1 MKDNYSKRRFYLNK
15 REKNNSYNNDTNKEK
30 KDYINIKTS
39 FGNNSNEK
47 EKKIRANTG
56 ILQNEY
62 EKQKNIK
69 NFILYSNESKL
80 NNKKEETKKNINY
93 FNLSHPSKVLFSP
106 NNYVNKTKKN
116 NYNDLQSKQEY
127 NIPTHNKYN
136 KSFEIIKGRTKRNF
150 EESNNKNIN
159 NNDKIYNNN
168 KDNMNKNMNDNI
180 TNYKIKNNSDKE
192 KEKKNNI
199 NKEKNNRSNF
209 FFFYNFRNKKKEI
222 IKIQSI
228 WRGYYSRKI
237 KNLYIKKQMYLF
249 DFIRKLKNIIK
260 IIIKELYIDFVKL
273 LNNYVYKKYIN
284 SKSFQINLTDKY
296 NKRYYIHNNI
306 TSFKNNKEES
316 SQKKERN
323 EMNNNIQINNQ
334 INKKYYNRFK
344 KKEKEKEDIEDDIF
358 NNPIKIIYVP
368 KKIYNNNRYY
378 YLKRITKI
386 KKIKLEEFVKFIHKK
401 FICLYFKV
409 LKDKYELNSKF
420 YKAKILFYMI
430 DSILKNYKKEY
441 LRIYREKILEK
452 KVNEQIMRK
461 KTLNLLKEEEDNK
474 IKKIRNRIIIK
485 DNKIIKKATNKLKKN
500 LERNIKVK
508 FKENI
513 INDIIIENIDES
525 ENEEENQN
533 IYLKYKRKNKKN
545 YFILLKKIVN
555 KKIEKNLLIL
565 KKYFKKWK
573 NFVNDNNISKKK
585 IRNMYSPDM
594 EIRGNRNKKRHIKIK
609 YNNRALTSKTSLSS
623 IKSDGRS
630 NSSSN
635 FYIKKMRIRSVVI
648 NTNNYSI
655 INYKT
660 ENNDLRNIKLSNII
674 TKIDDKNIIN
684 NCFKYWKKN
693 KRIRRN
699 LNKN

>member
-15 REKNNSYNNDTNKEK
+15 REKNNSYNNDINKDK
-30 KDYINIKTS
+30 KDHINIKAS
-39 FGNNSNEK
+39 FSNNSDKK
-47 EKKIRANTG
+47 ENNIRINTNY
-56 ILQNEY
+56 LKNEY
-62 EKQKNIK
+62 DKQKNIK
-69 NFILYSNESKL
+69 NFILYSNESEL
-80 NNKKEETKKNINY
+80 NNKKEEDKKNINY
-93 FNLSHPSKVLFSP
+93 FNFSHPYKALFSP
-106 NNYVNKTKKN
+106 NNYVNKIKKN

-127 NIPTHNKYN
+127 NILTQNNYN
-136 KSFEIIKGRTKRNF
+136 KSFESIKGRFKRNF
-150 EESNNKNIN
+150 GENNNK
-159 NNDKIYNNN
+159 KYNNN
-168 KDNMNKNMNDNI
+168 DNMNKNINDDM
-180 TNYKIKNNSDKE
+180 TNFKIKNNMDKE
-192 KEKKNNI
+192 KEKKNNR
-199 NKEKNNRSNF
+199 NKEKNNRNNF
-209 FFFYNFRNKKKEI
+209 FFFYNYRNKKKEI

-237 KNLYIKKQMYLF
+237 KNQYIKKHLYLYK
-249 DFIRKLKNIIK
+249 FIHKFKNIINT
-260 IIIKELYIDFVKL
+260 ILKELYIDIVKL
-273 LNNYVYKKYIN
+273 INNYAKKKYTN

-296 NKRYYIHNNI
+296 NNYN
-306 TSFKNNKEES
+306 
-316 SQKKERN
+316 
-323 EMNNNIQINNQ
+323 
-334 INKKYYNRFK
+334 NKKYYYNNNIKNIKNNNIEENTPKKEGNEINKNVQINNKINKSFKYNNRFK

-368 KKIYNNNRYY
+368 KKIYNKNRYY

-386 KKIKLEEFVKFIHKK
+386 KKIKLEEFIKFIHKK
-401 FICLYFKV
+401 FICLYYKI

-420 YKAKILFYMI
+420 YKAKIIFFII
-430 DSILKNYKKEY
+430 DSIFKNYKKEY

-452 KVNEQIMRK
+452 KVNEEIMKK
-461 KTLNLLKEEEDNK
+461 KTLNLIKEDEDNK
-474 IKKIRNRIIIK
+474 NKIIINRIIINN
-485 DNKIIKKATNKLKKN
+485 NKIIENKKTNKLKKA

-533 IYLKYKRKNKKN
+533 IYSKYKRRNKKN
-545 YFILLKKIVN
+545 NFILLKKIVH
-555 KKIEKNLLIL
+555 KKIEKNLVIL
-565 KKYFKKWK
+565 NKYFKKWK
-573 NFVNDNNISKKK
+573 YFVNDNNKKK

-594 EIRGNRNKKRHIKIK
+594 EIRGNKSKKRHIKIK

-623 IKSDGRS
+623 IKSEGRS
-630 NSSSN
+630 NSSTN

-660 ENNDLRNIKLSNII
+660 ENNDIRNIKLSNII
-674 TKIDDKNIIN
+674 KKIEEKNIIN